1 MKVRK
6 LNSICFASVLLALSV
21 YSGAAQG
28 PVRTINVITEPEASV
43 WIGTVFYGTADEKG
57 RLMIRTA
64 APGQRTIR
72 VRSAGFSEGTKT
84 LLPTQKEITIRL
96 EKTTD
101 PAELAFQEGERQS
114 QLDRQKAVAAYR
126 NAITLDPK
134 LVRGHLALARN
145 LAESG
150 GQEEAL
156 KVIANVRKLSP
167 RNAEASAIEGRIFKD
182 ISEEA
187 KAIVSFKRA
196 ITEGRGFQ
204 PEAYTGLGL
213 LYKTRA
219 ESLGDDEA
227 AATTA
232 YNEAAKHLAIA
243 VKQLSGAPDA
253 TVIMQLLGMIYE
265 QQKRYKEAIAVY
277 EEFLRLFPD
286 SVEAEA
292 VRSFI
297 VQIKKEMVGEQ

>member
-1 MKVRK
+1 MKMRK
-6 LNSICFASVLLALSV
+6 HPSFYLVLLLLLFPCAA
-21 YSGAAQG
+21 AAQA
-28 PVRTINVITEPEASV
+28 PVRTIEISTEPDASI
-43 WIGTVFYGTADEKG
+43 WIGTVFYGTADDNGK
-57 RLMIRTA
+57 LTIRTA
-64 APGQRTIR
+64 APGRRTIR
-72 VRSAGFSEGTKT
+72 VRAAGFSEGITT
-84 LLPTQKEITIRL
+84 LLPSQRQVSLRL
-96 EKTTD
+96 TKTTD
-101 PAELAFQEGERQS
+101 AAELAFQEGERQS
-114 QLDRQKAVAAYR
+114 SLDRQKAISAYR
-126 NAITLDPK
+126 NAIKLDPK

-156 KVIANVRKLSP
+156 RVVAGVRKLSP

-182 ISEEA
+182 FGQEE
-187 KAIVSFKRA
+187 KAIASFKRA
-196 ITEGRGFQ
+196 ISEGRGFQ

-219 ESLGDDEA
+219 ELLSDDEA
-227 AATTA
+227 AATIA
-232 YNEAAKHLAIA
+232 YDQAAKHLAAA
-243 VKQLSGAPDA
+243 VNQLSGAPDA

-277 EEFLRLFPD
+277 AEFLRLFPE

-297 VQIKKEMVGEQ
+297 VQIKKEIARDQ